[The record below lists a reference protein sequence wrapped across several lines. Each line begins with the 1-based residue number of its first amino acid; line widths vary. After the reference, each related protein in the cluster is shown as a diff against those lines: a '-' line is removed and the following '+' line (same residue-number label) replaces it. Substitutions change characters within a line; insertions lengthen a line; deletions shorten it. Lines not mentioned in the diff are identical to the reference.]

1 MVKKIQVRGRSR
13 LRAKLSLD
21 DGFAERP
28 IYSIKAFTNE
38 KDKGINMINLIED
51 NFGITL
57 EDKLEAGRKE
67 FEEMNRDMDEMEK
80 KVEDIDKSRFS
91 KDEKGNFISPF
102 SKKAKELKEANS

>member
-1 MVKKIQVRGRSR
+1 MGKKIQIIGRSR

-67 FEEMNRDMDEMEK
+67 FQEMNKEMDEMEK
-80 KVEDIDKSRFS
+80 KVDNIDKSKFS

-102 SKKAKELKEANS
+102 SSKAKELRTK